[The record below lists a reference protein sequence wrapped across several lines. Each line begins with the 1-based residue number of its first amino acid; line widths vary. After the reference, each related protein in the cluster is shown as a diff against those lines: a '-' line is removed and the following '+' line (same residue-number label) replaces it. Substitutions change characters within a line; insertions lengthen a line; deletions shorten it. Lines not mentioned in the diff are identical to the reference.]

1 MRFMSMLL
9 AAAFLA
15 ASGAAMA
22 DQMSGASPKPTGAM
36 HSSMKSSSMKNQHTK
51 SSSSSGSSMKNENM
65 KSNSMKSSG
74 HMMAS
79 PKPTTRP

>member
-1 MRFMSMLL
+1 MRFTSLL
-9 AAAFLA
+9 VAAAFLA

-36 HSSMKSSSMKNQHTK
+36 HSSMKGSSMKNDHMK
-51 SSSSSGSSMKNENM
+51 SGSSMKSDHM
-65 KSNSMKSSG
+65 KSNSMKNSG

-79 PKPTTRP
+79 PKPTSRP